1 MVSKKLKYGCCMM
14 KGIILAGGKGRRL
27 GPTTMAVNKQL
38 LMLYDKPIIFYPL
51 SILLSLKIRNILIIV
66 NPHQIKSFKKILG
79 NGSHL
84 GIKIS
89 YKIQKK
95 PSGIPEAFKIGKKFI
110 KNNKVCLI
118 LGDNFFY
125 NLKLNLNKI
134 IKKNQNLIILKKVKN
149 PEKYGVV
156 KILKN
161 KIQKIIEKPK
171 KRISNLAITG
181 IYFFDQFVYKNT
193 KFLKPSKRKET
204 EIVDLIKIY
213 LKENNLNFKI
223 LENIE
228 WSDVGTIDDFNKI
241 SNFIKSKEIL
251 TKKKVACLEEIS
263 LKNNWINKSQIKKNI
278 NFYGECE
285 YSNYLKKIS

>member
-1 MVSKKLKYGCCMM
+1 M
-14 KGIILAGGKGRRL
+14 
-27 GPTTMAVNKQL
+27 
-38 LMLYDKPIIFYPL
+38 
-51 SILLSLKIRNILIIV
+51 
-66 NPHQIKSFKKILG
+66 
-79 NGSHL
+79 
-84 GIKIS
+84 
-89 YKIQKK
+89 
-95 PSGIPEAFKIGKKFI
+95 
-110 KNNKVCLI
+110 
-118 LGDNFFY
+118 
-125 NLKLNLNKI
+125 
-134 IKKNQNLIILKKVKN
+134 KKVKN